1 MAGTTLN
8 NGRVKIR
15 EDGEV
20 NRGTVRGRRDQIID
34 VSTSVTERMETG
46 HGCWLEN
53 NGYSNW
59 QRQKAKYYRYSH
71 LKFKDG
77 GTLKGAVYTKHKASG
92 QFFF

>member
-1 MAGTTLN
+1 M
-8 NGRVKIR
+8 V
-15 EDGEV
+15 EV
-20 NRGTVRGRRDQIID
+20 NRGTVRGQRDQIID

-59 QRQKAKYYRYSH
+59 PRQKAKYYRYSH

-77 GTLKGAVYTKHKASG
+77 GTLKEGGIRNTKPAGNSS
-92 QFFF
+92 F